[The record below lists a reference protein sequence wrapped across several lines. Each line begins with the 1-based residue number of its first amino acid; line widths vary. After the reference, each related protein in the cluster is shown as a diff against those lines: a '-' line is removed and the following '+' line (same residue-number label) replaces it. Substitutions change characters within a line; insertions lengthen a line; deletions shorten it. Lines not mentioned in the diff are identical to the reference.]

1 MTSDAIAT
9 SLRRW
14 TLIAGCLLAA
24 GLGSGALAS
33 ETASPP
39 AREAEAVTLAGSEQ
53 WTLHGEATN
62 RDYLIQ
68 VAVPD
73 SPPPPGGYPVI
84 YMLDGNSRFPLAV
97 VSRDS
102 LTLRGPYGTTE
113 PWLIVGIGYPDVERF
128 GGDARS
134 EDYTPPGD
142 GASPAMAAGARREQR
157 PSGGADRFLEVIADQ
172 IQPAVAERY
181 AVDGARQALV
191 GHSFGGLL
199 TLYALLARPA
209 LFSDY
214 VAISP
219 SLWWHGGE
227 PLRSM
232 VARDVDEMSRRVLIG
247 VGEKEA
253 GRHSHPAAQGKDE
266 AHSRRAIDAAGL
278 AETLAASHPN
288 WTIASR
294 TFEDV
299 GHGTVMWPAMQAM
312 WPFLNTSPR
321 Q

>member
-1 MTSDAIAT
+1 M
-9 SLRRW
+9 
-14 TLIAGCLLAA
+14 
-24 GLGSGALAS
+24 
-33 ETASPP
+33 
-39 AREAEAVTLAGSEQ
+39 TLAGSEQ

-73 SPPPPGGYPVI
+73 SPPPPGGYPVV

-102 LTLRGPYGTTE
+102 LTLRGPYDTTE

-134 EDYTPPGD
+134 EDYTPPG
-142 GASPAMAAGARREQR
+142 GKTGCKIGCKTECKTEGNESPARETGARCAQR
-157 PSGGADRFLEVIADQ
+157 PSGGADRFLDVIADQ

-181 AVDGARQALV
+181 AVDGSRQALV

-199 TLYALLARPA
+199 TLYALLTRPA

-227 PLRSM
+227 PLRSL
-232 VARDVDEMSRRVLIG
+232 VALDGDEASRRVLIG
-247 VGEKEA
+247 VGDKEA
-253 GRHSHPAAQGKDE
+253 GRRPRLATVGKDE
-266 AHSRRAIDAAGL
+266 VHASPAIDAAGL
-278 AETLAASHPN
+278 AEALVASHPN

-294 TFEDV
+294 TFHGA
-299 GHGTVMWPAMQAM
+299 GHGTVMWPAMQAL
-312 WPFLNTSPR
+312 WQFLDVPP
-321 Q
+321 QQ